1 MTPAMALPNCG
12 GPLVVVVDPPPPP
25 EPGEEPPPPPPAI
38 EARADMETD
47 RLVLGGW

>member
-12 GPLVVVVDPPPPP
+12 GPLLVMDPPPPP
-25 EPGEEPPPPPPAI
+25 EPVEEPPPPAI

-47 RLVLGGW
+47 KLVLGGW